1 MDIKTKIRELMVARG
16 MTMYSLAQASDLT
29 LSCISN
35 WYSKR
40 NYEPSVGAL
49 EKVCAALGISMAELF
64 CSEDEEMIPVDQD
77 LRDLFNIWSKLT
89 PAQKDAIFILLKSY
103 NID

>member
-1 MDIKTKIRELMVARG
+1 
-16 MTMYSLAQASDLT
+16 MT
-29 LSCISN
+29 
-35 WYSKR
+35 
-40 NYEPSVGAL
+40 
-49 EKVCAALGISMAELF
+49 ELF